1 MHDSPLWDALL
12 TGVLSLLFLI
22 LLGKVVSKTLDTIP
36 MWEGFMTLLVDG
48 PEMGLK
54 WS

>member
-1 MHDSPLWDALL
+1 MGCFL
-12 TGVLSLLFLI
+12 TTGLSLLFI
-22 LLGKVVSKTLDTIP
+22 VLLGWACSKTLDNIG
-36 MWEGFMTLLVDG
+36 MQDGFMTLLVDG